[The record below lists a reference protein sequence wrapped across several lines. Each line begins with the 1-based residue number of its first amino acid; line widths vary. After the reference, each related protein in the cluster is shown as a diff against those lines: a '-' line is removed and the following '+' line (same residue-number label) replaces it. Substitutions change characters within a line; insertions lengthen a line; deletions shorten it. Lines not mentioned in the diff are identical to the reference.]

1 MGGRKVIFGIISIL
15 ISFNFLFIPLNSN
28 SLNALDIKASE
39 KQKQELQQEKEKLKQ
54 NLDKTN
60 AEINAKNN
68 EIKDL
73 QGEIETVNS
82 QLKIAGDKIS
92 NLDRKIS
99 AKNKEI
105 SNLEKSIKEKTYLL
119 GKRLCAV
126 YKSGETNIL
135 TVFFEVENFEDLI
148 DKLDLISRLS
158 NSCSDLVADLNKSI
172 KLLNSDKEQME
183 KDKGQLFTEK
193 CSFSAKQ
200 AELNDLMSKHEKAL
214 GLLNEEKEKEQS
226 SIDENDAAYK
236 EIQNQ
241 IDEYYKEQARK
252 RTVSKLSNNSN
263 NLNNVRVIPSGKRY
277 AWPVPG
283 FSRISSPFMEK
294 RGNSYHKGIDI
305 AGGGIQGADVVAADD
320 GKVMFSFNGCVHNYG
335 KSRSCG
341 CGGGYGNYIFIDH
354 GGSRCT
360 VYGHLSVVFV
370 KSGQFVKKGQVIGK
384 AGSTGHSTGPHLH
397 FECRKNNVHYDPMS
411 EYN

>member
-1 MGGRKVIFGIISIL
+1 MGGRKVIFGIIAVL

-28 SLNALDIKASE
+28 SLKALDIKVSE
-39 KQKQELQQEKEKLKQ
+39 KQKKELEQEKEKLKQ
-54 NLDKTN
+54 DLDKTN
-60 AEINAKNN
+60 TEINEKNN
-68 EIKDL
+68 EINDL
-73 QGEIETVNS
+73 QKEIETVNS

-92 NLDRKIS
+92 NLDRKIN
-99 AKNKEI
+99 AKDKEI
-105 SNLEKSIKEKTYLL
+105 SDLENSIKEKTYLL

-126 YKSGETNIL
+126 YKTGGTNIL
-135 TVFFEVENFEDLI
+135 TIFFEVENFEDLI

-183 KDKGQLFTEK
+183 KDKGQLFMEK
-193 CSFSAKQ
+193 LSFSSKQ
-200 AELNDLMSKHEKAL
+200 GELNVLMSKHEKAL
-214 GLLNEEKEKEQS
+214 SLLNEEKEKEQS

-236 EIQNQ
+236 ELQNQ
-241 IDEYYKEQARK
+241 IDRYYQEQARK
-252 RTVSKLSNNSN
+252 NSNSKLSYS
-263 NLNNVRVIPSGKRY
+263 RVVPSGKRY
-277 AWPVPG
+277 SWPVPG

-305 AGGGIQGADVVAADD
+305 AGSGIHGADVVSADD
-320 GKVMFSFNGCVHNYG
+320 GKVMFSFNGCVHDYG

-354 GGSRCT
+354 GSGRCT
-360 VYGHLSVVFV
+360 VYGHLSAVYVRP
-370 KSGQFVKKGQVIGK
+370 GQAVKKDQVIGK
-384 AGSTGHSTGPHLH
+384 VGTTGHSTGPHLH

-411 EYN
+411 EYR

>member
-1 MGGRKVIFGIISIL
+1 
-15 ISFNFLFIPLNSN
+15 
-28 SLNALDIKASE
+28 
-39 KQKQELQQEKEKLKQ
+39 
-54 NLDKTN
+54 
-60 AEINAKNN
+60 
-68 EIKDL
+68 
-73 QGEIETVNS
+73 
-82 QLKIAGDKIS
+82 
-92 NLDRKIS
+92 
-99 AKNKEI
+99 
-105 SNLEKSIKEKTYLL
+105 
-119 GKRLCAV
+119 
-126 YKSGETNIL
+126 
-135 TVFFEVENFEDLI
+135 
-148 DKLDLISRLS
+148 
-158 NSCSDLVADLNKSI
+158 
-172 KLLNSDKEQME
+172 ME

-263 NLNNVRVIPSGKRY
+263 QLNNVRVIPSGKRY

-320 GKVMFSFNGCVHNYG
+320 GKVMFSFNGCVHNHG

-341 CGGGYGNYIFIDH
+341 CGGGYGNYIFMIILMN
-354 GGSRCT
+354 
-360 VYGHLSVVFV
+360 Y
-370 KSGQFVKKGQVIGK
+370 
-384 AGSTGHSTGPHLH
+384 
-397 FECRKNNVHYDPMS
+397 
-411 EYN
+411 